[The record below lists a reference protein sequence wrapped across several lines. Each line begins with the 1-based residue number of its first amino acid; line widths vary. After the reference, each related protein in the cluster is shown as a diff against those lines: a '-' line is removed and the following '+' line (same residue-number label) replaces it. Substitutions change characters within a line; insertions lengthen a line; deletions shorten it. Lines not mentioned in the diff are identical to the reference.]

1 MLYLF
6 EFVNILRQEIFFFFF
21 VKKNVD
27 NFDVSNVMIS
37 FENNKNVNLRS
48 Y

>member
-6 EFVNILRQEIFFFFF
+6 EFVNILRQEIFFFF